1 MTTRKTST
9 APVITLLGLLA
20 SFLVGFVYNLYSLR
34 GSYTLRKALR
44 WVEGKRSQQDLGPF
58 HLEEEPGRWVLAKDA
73 AASEDLT
80 EEQREAMANLQT
92 IGYLEGYEPATSSM
106 GVTLHVP
113 EIASPG
119 FNLYSSG
126 HGPIAVLTDM
136 EGDILHSWKHANP
149 FPRTKDRN
157 PLAEFWRRVYLYENG
172 DLLAIY
178 DGIGLIK
185 LDKASNLL
193 WASPCGA
200 HHDLEVDENGFIYVL
215 TREAKML
222 ARIDENDPIVEDFVA
237 ILDSHGNIVRKVS
250 ILEAFERSSY
260 SSLLSK
266 MPKSGDIM
274 HTNTLE
280 LLDGAHVGRSR
291 IFKKGNVLISV
302 LALDAIA
309 IIDMDEDR
317 VVGP

>member
-1 MTTRKTST
+1 MGIVATEVILTAFRMYDIIDFHSPGSAIDESTPEEVKCLDSSSSLISATYSPTNRTTKMTTRKKST

-20 SFLVGFVYNLYSLR
+20 SFLVWLCVQPLQSSRIVHVAESTWSGWKVSVFLLLD
-34 GSYTLRKALR
+34 YTDP
-44 WVEGKRSQQDLGPF
+44 QQDLGPF
-58 HLEEEPGRWVLAKDA
+58 HLEEEPGRWALAKDA

-113 EIASPG
+113 DIASPG

-149 FPRTKDRN
+149 FPSTKDRN
-157 PLAEFWRRVYLYENG
+157 PRAEFWRRVYLYEDG

-185 LDKASNLL
+185 LDKDSNLL
-193 WASPCGA
+193 WAAPCGA
-200 HHDLEVDENGFIYVL
+200 HHDWRWMR
-215 TREAKML
+215 TA
-222 ARIDENDPIVEDFVA
+222 
-237 ILDSHGNIVRKVS
+237 
-250 ILEAFERSSY
+250 
-260 SSLLSK
+260 LST
-266 MPKSGDIM
+266 S
-274 HTNTLE
+274 
-280 LLDGAHVGRSR
+280 
-291 IFKKGNVLISV
+291 
-302 LALDAIA
+302 
-309 IIDMDEDR
+309 
-317 VVGP
+317 